1 MASSLL
7 AEDLTCSVCLSVFTD
22 PVTLQ
27 CGHSFCRRCA
37 GEVLAVQPRCPQCCR
52 AVVTEAQD
60 LPSSLILKSLAEKA
74 RGARGLQAADLC
86 PEHEEKLKLFCI
98 TDQQLTY
105 IICRDAERHEG
116 HTFKPIKEADAALRK
131 ELETFLQNVSGDIS
145 AVEGLADRQREE
157 ISKSRKKSENLM
169 TQISNQFREMHQFLT
184 RREKQIENE
193 LKQKQ
198 EDEMKRM
205 DESLRAVETVL
216 CERKEL
222 EVKVNSAL
230 EIKDSESFL
239 KSWTED
245 KNRKTTGDL
254 FRPRAE
260 ELRVENTSFS
270 LWPYE
275 SHLQF
280 FVWKEMLE
288 IIQPRAERLSLSN
301 NSRQTVISNS
311 GRSLIWD
318 HAKDRSESAQS
329 LQNAKYNARY
339 SNNYSSYYEQSYGS
353 CNYVAPAISGQAF
366 SSSEFTSG
374 QHYWEVDV
382 GSADCWKLGIKNYY
396 LDYDGQRYAVCDPS
410 LTRNITISNTPQK
423 FGFYLNCSSQQLS
436 FYDADSMTHID
447 TVDLMSSSV
456 PTSAYFHFQ
465 DRDANHGPLTV
476 CWY

>member
-1 MASSLL
+1 MWRDVPLSNP
-7 AEDLTCSVCLSVFTD
+7 DNLTCSVCLSVFTD

-60 LPSSLILKSLAEKA
+60 LPSSLILKSLEELQD
-74 RGARGLQAADLC
+74 RDCQGARAKILVEAADLC

-98 TDQQLTY
+98 TDQQLTC

-288 IIQPRAERLSLSN
+288 IIQPR
-301 NSRQTVISNS
+301 
-311 GRSLIWD
+311 
-318 HAKDRSESAQS
+318 DRSESAQS
-329 LQNAKYNARY
+329 LKN
-339 SNNYSSYYEQSYGS
+339 
-353 CNYVAPAISGQAF
+353 
-366 SSSEFTSG
+366 FTSG

>member
-1 MASSLL
+1 MKN
-7 AEDLTCSVCLSVFTD
+7 LTCSVCLSVFTD

-60 LPSSLILKSLAEKA
+60 LPSSLILKSLAEKRKLVFPSPA
-74 RGARGLQAADLC
+74 FILLSFCGWTFVFNNRHVSFQAADLC

-98 TDQQLTY
+98 TDQQLTC

-318 HAKDRSESAQS
+318 HAKD
-329 LQNAKYNARY
+329 
-339 SNNYSSYYEQSYGS
+339 
-353 CNYVAPAISGQAF
+353 SGQAF

>member
-7 AEDLTCSVCLSVFTD
+7 VEDLTCSVCLSIFTD

-27 CGHSFCRRCA
+27 CGHSFCRWCA
-37 GEVLAVQPRCPQCCR
+37 GEVLAVQPRCPQCCQ

-60 LPSSLILKSLAEKA
+60 LPSSFILKSLAEKA
-74 RGARGLQAADLC
+74 RGDWSLQTDRAQVRRLSYDTNFKLMAADLC

-98 TDQQLTY
+98 TDQQLTC

-216 CERKEL
+216 CENREL
-222 EVKVNSAL
+222 QVKVNSAL

-245 KNRKTTGDL
+245 ENRKAKRAS
-254 FRPRAE
+254 FRPRATG
-260 ELRVENTSFS
+260 LKVENTSFS

-301 NSRQTVISNS
+301 NSGQTVILNS

-318 HAKDRSESAQS
+318 HAKD
-329 LQNAKYNARY
+329 
-339 SNNYSSYYEQSYGS
+339 
-353 CNYVAPAISGQAF
+353 SGQAF
-366 SSSEFTSG
+366 SSSQFTSG

-382 GSADCWKLGIKNYY
+382 GSADCWKLGIKNYF
-396 LDYDGQRYAVCDPS
+396 LDYDGQRYAVCGQGRN
-410 LTRNITISNTPQK
+410 RNITISNTPQK
-423 FGFYLNCSSQQLS
+423 FGFYLNCSSKQLS

-447 TVDLMSSSV
+447 TVDLMSSSA
-456 PTSAYFHFQ
+456 SAYFHFQ

>member
-7 AEDLTCSVCLSVFTD
+7 VEDLTCSVCLSIFTD

-27 CGHSFCRRCA
+27 CGHSFCRWCA
-37 GEVLAVQPRCPQCCR
+37 GEVLAVQPRCPQCCQ

-60 LPSSLILKSLAEKA
+60 LPSSFILKSLAEKA
-74 RGARGLQAADLC
+74 RGDWSLQTDRLATLLMTDLC

-98 TDQQLTY
+98 TDQQLTC

-216 CERKEL
+216 CENREL
-222 EVKVNSAL
+222 QVKVNSAL

-245 KNRKTTGDL
+245 ENRKAKRAS
-254 FRPRAE
+254 FRPRATG
-260 ELRVENTSFS
+260 LKVENTSFS

-288 IIQPRAERLSLSN
+288 IIQPRA
-301 NSRQTVISNS
+301 
-311 GRSLIWD
+311 D
-318 HAKDRSESAQS
+318 AQR
-329 LQNAKYNARY
+329 LQN
-339 SNNYSSYYEQSYGS
+339 
-353 CNYVAPAISGQAF
+353 
-366 SSSEFTSG
+366 FTSG

-382 GSADCWKLGIKNYY
+382 GSADCWKLGIKNYF
-396 LDYDGQRYAVCDPS
+396 LDYDGQRYAVCGQGRN
-410 LTRNITISNTPQK
+410 RNITISNTPQK
-423 FGFYLNCSSQQLS
+423 FGFYLNCSSKQLS

-447 TVDLMSSSV
+447 TVDLMSSSA
-456 PTSAYFHFQ
+456 SAYFHFQ

>member
-7 AEDLTCSVCLSVFTD
+7 VEDLTCSVCLSIFTD

-27 CGHSFCRRCA
+27 CGHSFCRWCA
-37 GEVLAVQPRCPQCCR
+37 GEVLAVQPRCPQCCQ

-60 LPSSLILKSLAEKA
+60 LPSSFILKSLAEKA
-74 RGARGLQAADLC
+74 RGDWSLQTDRAQAADLC

-98 TDQQLTY
+98 TDQQLTC

-216 CERKEL
+216 CENREL
-222 EVKVNSAL
+222 QVKVNSAL

-245 KNRKTTGDL
+245 ENRKAKRAS
-254 FRPRAE
+254 FRPRATG
-260 ELRVENTSFS
+260 LKVENTSFS

-301 NSRQTVISNS
+301 NSGQTVILNS

-318 HAKDRSESAQS
+318 HAKDRSESAQR
-329 LQNAKYNARY
+329 LQNAKYNAGY
-339 SNNYSSYYEQSYGS
+339 SNSYSSINRQ

-366 SSSEFTSG
+366 SSSQFTSG

-382 GSADCWKLGIKNYY
+382 GSADCWKLGIKNYF
-396 LDYDGQRYAVCDPS
+396 LDYDGQRYAVCGQGRN
-410 LTRNITISNTPQK
+410 RNITISNTPQK
-423 FGFYLNCSSQQLS
+423 FGFYLNCSSKQLS

-447 TVDLMSSSV
+447 TVDLMSSSA
-456 PTSAYFHFQ
+456 SAYFHFQ

>member
-7 AEDLTCSVCLSVFTD
+7 VEDLTCSVCLSIFTD

-27 CGHSFCRRCA
+27 CGHSFCRWCA
-37 GEVLAVQPRCPQCCR
+37 GEVLAVQPRCPQCCQ

-60 LPSSLILKSLAEKA
+60 LLISLYLRHTWLGSRITCRAIQPSEHTEGKKIC
-74 RGARGLQAADLC
+74 AADLC

-98 TDQQLTY
+98 TDQQLTC
-105 IICRDAERHEG
+105 IICRDSEKHERHK
-116 HTFKPIKEADAALRK
+116 FKPIKEADAALRK

-216 CERKEL
+216 CENREL
-222 EVKVNSAL
+222 QVKVNSAL

-245 KNRKTTGDL
+245 ENRKAKRAS
-254 FRPRAE
+254 FRPRAK

-301 NSRQTVISNS
+301 NSGQTVISNI

-318 HAKDRSESAQS
+318 HA
-329 LQNAKYNARY
+329 
-339 SNNYSSYYEQSYGS
+339 
-353 CNYVAPAISGQAF
+353 F
-366 SSSEFTSG
+366 SSSQFTSG

-382 GSADCWKLGIKNYY
+382 GSADCWKLGINKYF
-396 LDYDGQRYAVCDPS
+396 LDYDGQRYAVCDQGRN
-410 LTRNITISNTPQK
+410 RNITISNTPQK

-436 FYDADSMTHID
+436 FYDADNMTHID
-447 TVDLMSSSV
+447 TVDLMPHSV

-465 DRDANHGPLTV
+465 DRDANHVLKKVENTAKR
-476 CWY
+476 

>member
-7 AEDLTCSVCLSVFTD
+7 VEDLTCSVCLSIFTD

-27 CGHSFCRRCA
+27 CGHSFCRWCA
-37 GEVLAVQPRCPQCCR
+37 GEVLAVQPRCPQCCQ

-60 LPSSLILKSLAEKA
+60 LPSSFILKSLAEKA
-74 RGARGLQAADLC
+74 RGDWSLQTDRLATLLMTDLC

-98 TDQQLTY
+98 TDQQLTC
-105 IICRDAERHEG
+105 IICRDSEKHERHK
-116 HTFKPIKEADAALRK
+116 FKPIKEADAALRK

-216 CERKEL
+216 CENREL
-222 EVKVNSAL
+222 QVKVNSAL

-245 KNRKTTGDL
+245 ENRKAKRAS
-254 FRPRAE
+254 FRPRAK

-288 IIQPRAERLSLSN
+288 IIQPRA
-301 NSRQTVISNS
+301 
-311 GRSLIWD
+311 D
-318 HAKDRSESAQS
+318 AQR
-329 LQNAKYNARY
+329 LQN
-339 SNNYSSYYEQSYGS
+339 
-353 CNYVAPAISGQAF
+353 
-366 SSSEFTSG
+366 FTSG

-382 GSADCWKLGIKNYY
+382 GSADCWKLGINKYF
-396 LDYDGQRYAVCDPS
+396 LDYDGQRYAVCDQGRN
-410 LTRNITISNTPQK
+410 RNITISNTPQK

-436 FYDADSMTHID
+436 FYDADNMTHID
-447 TVDLMSSSV
+447 TVDLMPHSV

>member
-1 MASSLL
+1 IHSH
-7 AEDLTCSVCLSVFTD
+7 LTCSVCLSVFTD

-74 RGARGLQAADLC
+74 RGARSLSTRQQGTRSAADLC

-98 TDQQLTY
+98 TDQQLTC

-301 NSRQTVISNS
+301 N
-311 GRSLIWD
+311 
-318 HAKDRSESAQS
+318 KSAQS
-329 LQNAKYNARY
+329 LKNAKYNARY

-353 CNYVAPAISGQAF
+353 CNY
-366 SSSEFTSG
+366 FTSG